1 MTLTRRTAW
10 TSTLAGSALLA
21 GCDLAAEEDPAESP
35 ASPATDAGPDADAHL
50 VDTVVDDVTAILL
63 LVAAARKRE
72 PRLRRDLAG
81 LERMHEG
88 HLEALGATGR
98 GRTGQDE
105 SAGRDAAA
113 ALKLVRRRELAHQR
127 QLVDHAVAARSGQ
140 LAGLLA
146 SMSAAVAQ
154 ELSPLP
160 GTPSTGAGR

>member
-10 TSTLAGSALLA
+10 SSALTGTALLA
-21 GCDLAAEEDPAESP
+21 GCDLTAGQDPAEST
-35 ASPATDAGPDADAHL
+35 ASPATDAGPDADADL
-50 VDTVVDDVTAILL
+50 VDAVVDDVTAALL
-63 LVAAARKRE
+63 LVAGVRTRE

-88 HLEALGATGR
+88 HLAALGATGR
-98 GRTGQDE
+98 TGQDE
-105 SAGRDAAA
+105 PAGRDAAA
-113 ALKLVRRRELAHQR
+113 ALKLVRRRELTHQR

-154 ELSPLP
+154 ELSLLP
-160 GTPSTGAGR
+160 GEPRTGAGR